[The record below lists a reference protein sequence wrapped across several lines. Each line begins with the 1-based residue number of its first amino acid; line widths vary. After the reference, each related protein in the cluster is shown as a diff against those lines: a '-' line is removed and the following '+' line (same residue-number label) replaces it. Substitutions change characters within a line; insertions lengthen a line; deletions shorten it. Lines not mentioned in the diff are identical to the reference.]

1 MYPTP
6 YGRSTSYGERLRGA
20 LLLDPRTYRDV
31 EQDTNANGQAALTV
45 VLAALA
51 AGIGAILGRNLLQ
64 NALGAA
70 VSSIVEWVIFAF
82 VAYFVGTSL
91 FSSDRTSVTPGQVLR
106 TVGFAQAPKLI
117 LVLGIIPLIGWIAGI
132 VAFFWFILA
141 AITALREAF
150 EFDTGRAIGTGIV
163 ALIVIAIIDIILGV
177 FFGLGSALFG
187 GLWQA
192 LRFGF

>member
-1 MYPTP
+1 MYQTP
-6 YGRSTSYGERLRGA
+6 YGHTASYGERLRGA
-20 LLLDPRTYRDV
+20 LLLDPRAYRDV

-51 AGIGAILGRNLLQ
+51 AGIGAILGRDLLR

-91 FSSDRTSVTPGQVLR
+91 FSSARTSVTPGQVLR
-106 TVGFAQAPKLI
+106 TIGFAHAPKLI
-117 LVLGIIPLIGWIAGI
+117 LVLGIIPLLGWIAGV

-163 ALIVIAIIDIILGV
+163 ALIAIAIIDIILGV

>member
-1 MYPTP
+1 MYFGLIMLLTCAQMLVVYVLTDASNPTP
-6 YGRSTSYGERLRGA
+6 GLGLYSVYFMAA
-20 LLLDPRTYRDV
+20 LL
-31 EQDTNANGQAALTV
+31 
-45 VLAALA
+45 
-51 AGIGAILGRNLLQ
+51 
-64 NALGAA
+64 
-70 VSSIVEWVIFAF
+70 
-82 VAYFVGTSL
+82 
-91 FSSDRTSVTPGQVLR
+91 
-106 TVGFAQAPKLI
+106 
-117 LVLGIIPLIGWIAGI
+117 GWIAGI
-132 VAFFWFILA
+132 VAFIWFILA